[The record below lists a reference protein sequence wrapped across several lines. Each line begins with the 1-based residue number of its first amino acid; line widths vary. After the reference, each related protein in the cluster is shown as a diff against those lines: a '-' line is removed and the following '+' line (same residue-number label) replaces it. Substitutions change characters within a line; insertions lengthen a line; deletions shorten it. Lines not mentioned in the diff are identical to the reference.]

1 MIQKIQK
8 LVLIKLL
15 QFMSRQ
21 NLSFM
26 CKERSYLVN
35 NRAEKPTSSLKKVMA
50 NIIPNLATL
59 TATMLPT
66 KRQKPQKSSCAMLRY
81 SMQQTIAILPSSRLN
96 SIFSQ
101 ERRGSE
107 KSLKRRKKFL
117 LMSVSGRF
125 GDYLHVACPNFFL
138 CVVSDTVYSDTV

>member
-1 MIQKIQK
+1 
-8 LVLIKLL
+8 
-15 QFMSRQ
+15 MSRQ

-81 SMQQTIAILPSSRLN
+81 SMQQTIAILPSSAQLHIQPR
-96 SIFSQ
+96 
-101 ERRGSE
+101 EEGV
-107 KSLKRRKKFL
+107 RKKVEAATKIPTDVNTPF
-117 LMSVSGRF
+117 
-125 GDYLHVACPNFFL
+125 
-138 CVVSDTVYSDTV
+138 TVTQYS